1 MKQHIEEMSSVSQE
15 PFKICKEEQEGIMQ
29 ANMELSKYIKSESVE
44 LNRSAIHFADY
55 NPRKLSEESRKTLKR
70 GIKKFGLV
78 GGIVVNKRTGL
89 TVVSGHQ
96 RLSVM
101 DELQKFPENDYKIR
115 VDVIDVDEK
124 QEKELNIFMNNP
136 NAQGSWD
143 YDALARLVPDID
155 YKDAGLTD
163 ADLNMIG
170 CDFLLQT
177 EEENS
182 LADALDEM
190 MQSVTEQKESEKAA
204 RQLERAEKV
213 AHMKDVKQQ
222 VKEAAQK
229 QAQDMDAYV
238 MLSFDTFEAKAAFC
252 ERFGYDPY
260 MKFIKGEQFDS
271 ICERIFDE

>member
-1 MKQHIEEMSSVSQE
+1 M
-15 PFKICKEEQEGIMQ
+15 

-44 LNRSAIHFADY
+44 LNRSAIHLADY
-55 NPRKLSEESRKTLKR
+55 NPRKLSDESRKTLKR

-101 DELQKFPENDYKIR
+101 DELQKFPENDYRIR

-124 QEKELNIFMNNP
+124 QEKELNILMNNP
-136 NAQGSWD
+136 NAQGTWD
-143 YDALARLVPDID
+143 FDALARIVPDID

-170 CDFLLQT
+170 VDFLLQT
-177 EEENS
+177 E
-182 LADALDEM
+182 
-190 MQSVTEQKESEKAA
+190 KESSIADELVNMMSPVVEQREAEKA
-204 RQLERAEKV
+204 ERKAERDVAKAAQEEADRAAKV

-222 VKEAAQK
+222 VRENAQK
-229 QAQDMDAYV
+229 QADNMDAYL
-238 MLSFDTFEAKAAFC
+238 MLSFDTFDAKAAFC

-260 MKFIKGEQFDS
+260 QKFIKGEQFDS
-271 ICERIFDE
+271 ICERIYDE

>member
-1 MKQHIEEMSSVSQE
+1 M
-15 PFKICKEEQEGIMQ
+15 
-29 ANMELSKYIKSESVE
+29 E

-96 RLSVM
+96 RLTVM
-101 DELQKFPENDYKIR
+101 DELQKFPENDYRIR

-124 QEKELNIFMNNP
+124 QEKELNILMNNP
-136 NAQGSWD
+136 NAQGIWD

-155 YKDAGLTD
+155 YQDAGLTA

-182 LADALDEM
+182 FEDM
-190 MQSVTEQKESEKAA
+190 MAPVTEQKEAEKAA
-204 RQLERAEKV
+204 KQMERAAKV
-213 AHMKDVKQQ
+213 AHMKEVKQQ
-222 VKEAAQK
+222 VKDAAQK
-229 QAQDMDAYV
+229 QAQDMDAYL

-260 MKFIKGEQFDS
+260 SKFIKGEVFDEQ
-271 ICERIFDE
+271 IERIE

>member
-1 MKQHIEEMSSVSQE
+1 M
-15 PFKICKEEQEGIMQ
+15 
-29 ANMELSKYIKSESVE
+29 E
-44 LNRSAIHFADY
+44 LNRSAIHFAGY
-55 NPRKLSEESRKTLKR
+55 NPRKLSDESRKALKR

-101 DELQKFPENDYKIR
+101 DELQKFPDNDYRIR

-124 QEKELNIFMNNP
+124 QEKELNILMNNP

-182 LADALDEM
+182 LAGALEEM
-190 MQSVTEQKESEKAA
+190 MQPVTEQKEAEKAA

-222 VKEAAQK
+222 VKE
-229 QAQDMDAYV
+229 QAQETAANMDAYL
-238 MLSFDTFEAKAAFC
+238 MLSFDTWEAKAAFC

-260 MKFIKGEQFDS
+260 QKFIKGEQFDS
-271 ICERIFDE
+271 ICERIYDE

>member
-1 MKQHIEEMSSVSQE
+1 M
-15 PFKICKEEQEGIMQ
+15 

-44 LNRSAIHFADY
+44 LNRSAIHFAGY
-55 NPRKLSEESRKTLKR
+55 NPRKLSDESRKTLKR

-101 DELQKFPENDYKIR
+101 DELQKFPDNDYRIR

-124 QEKELNIFMNNP
+124 QEKELNILMNNP

-182 LADALDEM
+182 LAGALEEM
-190 MQSVTEQKESEKAA
+190 MQPVTERKEAEKAA

-222 VKEAAQK
+222 VKE
-229 QAQDMDAYV
+229 QAQETAANMDAYL
-238 MLSFDTFEAKAAFC
+238 MLSFDTWEAKAAFC

-260 MKFIKGEQFDS
+260 QKFIKGEQFDS
-271 ICERIFDE
+271 ICERIYDE

>member
-115 VDVIDVDEK
+115 VDVIYVDEK
-124 QEKELNIFMNNP
+124 QEKELNILMNNP

-238 MLSFDTFEAKAAFC
+238 MLSFDTFEAKASFC
-252 ERFGYDPY
+252 ERFVYDQY
-260 MKFIKGEQFDS
+260 MKLIK
-271 ICERIFDE
+271 

>member
-1 MKQHIEEMSSVSQE
+1 MEDSLKKFFSSTIVE
-15 PFKICKEEQEGIMQ
+15 VKR
-29 ANMELSKYIKSESVE
+29 SE
-44 LNRSAIHFADY
+44 IHPADY
-55 NPRKLSEESRKTLKR
+55 NPRKIDEQGKRMLKR
-70 GIKKFGLV
+70 SMKQFGVV
-78 GGIVVNKRTGL
+78 GGIIVNSQTGN
-89 TVVSGHQ
+89 TIVGGHQ
-96 RLSVM
+96 KVAIL
-101 DELQKFPENDYKIR
+101 DEMYKYPDNDYSLR
-115 VDVIDVDEK
+115 VEMISVDRKTEK
-124 QEKELNIFMNNP
+124 TLNIALNNG
-136 NAQGSWD
+136 NISGSWD

-155 YKDAGLTD
+155 YKDSGLTD

-182 LADALDEM
+182 LAGALEEM
-190 MQSVTEQKESEKAA
+190 MQPVTEQKEAEKAA
-204 RQLERAEKV
+204 KQLERAEKV

-260 MKFIKGEQFDS
+260 TKFIKGEVFSDQV
-271 ICERIFDE
+271 ERVE

>member
-1 MKQHIEEMSSVSQE
+1 
-15 PFKICKEEQEGIMQ
+15 
-29 ANMELSKYIKSESVE
+29 MELSKYIKSESVE

-70 GIKKFGLV
+70 GIMKFGLV

-96 RLSVM
+96 RLTVM
-101 DELQKFPENDYKIR
+101 DELQKFPENDYRIR

-124 QEKELNIFMNNP
+124 REKELNILMNNP

-182 LADALDEM
+182 LADALEEM
-190 MQSVTEQKESEKAA
+190 MQPVTERKEAEKAA

-222 VKEAAQK
+222 VKE
-229 QAQDMDAYV
+229 QAQETAANMDAYL
-238 MLSFDTFEAKAAFC
+238 MLSFDTWEAKAAFC
-252 ERFGYDPY
+252 ERFGYDPN
-260 MKFIKGEQFDS
+260 MKFIKGEVFDEQ
-271 ICERIFDE
+271 IERIE